1 MRITNEGHKA
11 HLRIESLL
19 HQWAE
24 AVRHNETA
32 AIWRNHHPSARIFDA
47 LLPFQYPDLQ
57 SYRDN
62 WDSWQPPFIEPPL
75 FEFIDLQIHAG
86 DTVAFAHCVLH
97 CKGILKDGRELD
109 DRVRA
114 TFGFIHCEGRWL
126 INHQHISLPVRVEAV
141 DESTSDSRTG
151 AL

>member
-47 LLPFQYPDLQ
+47 LPPFQYPDLQ

-97 CKGILKDGRELD
+97 CKGILKGGGNWMI
-109 DRVRA
+109 A
-114 TFGFIHCEGRWL
+114 CA
-126 INHQHISLPVRVEAV
+126 QHLALYIAKDAGL
-141 DESTSDSRTG
+141 STTSIFPCQYE
-151 AL
+151 